1 MKIDFLKKLCC
12 PFDKH
17 DLNIQ
22 VFQQHGDEIKEGI
35 LTCSECKRYYPIV
48 YGIPIMSPDEYR
60 ETALELPILE
70 RWGIQEN
77 LEAVSFRLLPD
88 AMPNENKN

>member
-17 DLNIQ
+17 DLDIQ
-22 VFQQHGDEIKEGI
+22 VFQQQENEIKEGI
-35 LTCSECKRYYPIV
+35 LTCSVCKRYYPIV

-70 RWGIQEN
+70 RWGLQEN

-88 AMPNENKN
+88 AMPERE